1 MLKLLY
7 QNYEIIFVMY
17 NKAMKEMFKQIPTTM
32 TKPLSPKQ
40 KSPETYDIN
49 WWWMVYGEIA
59 KGPTSPRRPILIKN
73 HKRRRIK
80 LKKKL

>member
-1 MLKLLY
+1 
-7 QNYEIIFVMY
+7 
-17 NKAMKEMFKQIPTTM
+17 M

-59 KGPTSPRRPILIKN
+59 KGPTSPRRPKLIKN
-73 HKRRRIK
+73 HKKRRIK
-80 LKKKL
+80 LEKNV